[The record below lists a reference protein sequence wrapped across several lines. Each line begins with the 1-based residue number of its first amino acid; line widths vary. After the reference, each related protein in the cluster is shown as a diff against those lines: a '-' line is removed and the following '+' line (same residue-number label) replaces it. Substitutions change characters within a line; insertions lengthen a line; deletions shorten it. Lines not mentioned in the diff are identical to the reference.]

1 MTVHVP
7 GQPLAER
14 VLSAAAAR
22 PSPPQQFLLH
32 GPRGAGK
39 HRAARALA
47 WALVDPTSPH
57 EPFEESLDIAT
68 VAASGTTIRLEDELE
83 PVLASLASRPVVG
96 VRRVMIID
104 GAERLRPQDGAD
116 RILKILEE
124 PPPLSHVIL
133 VTDSITDL
141 IPTIRSRCM
150 LVPFRTPGWEVIRDQ
165 LVAAGE
171 DPDAARARARADGL
185 LALRVGPFERRL
197 RELGGQLAMASLEGG
212 ASAAELVHDIQ
223 AAMEAAAAEHPSPEL
238 DRLRA
243 EAAALEG
250 KRGGKTAAKRAE
262 DEARRQRRRLV
273 TEGWEHVLDAMSGV
287 YADALAV
294 AVGAPAAVRDA
305 RLTPRLQAV
314 ARPEGLPVIQEGLR
328 QIQRGRAGLRLNPL
342 ADLWMEGLLDRL
354 AIARRG
360 GTPPPRSPGALS
372 MT

>member
-1 MTVHVP
+1 MSVAVP

-14 VLSAAAAR
+14 VLSAAAGR

-32 GPRGAGK
+32 GPRGSGK
-39 HRAARALA
+39 RRAARALA
-47 WALVDPTSPH
+47 WALVDPSRPH
-57 EPFEESLDIAT
+57 DPLEESLDIAT

-104 GAERLRPQDGAD
+104 GAERLRPQEGAD
-116 RILKILEE
+116 RILKVLEE

-150 LVPFRTPGWEVIRDQ
+150 LVPFRTPGWQAIRDS
-165 LVAAGE
+165 LVARGD

-185 LALRVGPFERRL
+185 LALQVGPFERRL
-197 RELGGQLAMASLEGG
+197 RDLGAGLALAALEGG
-212 ASAAELVHDIQ
+212 AGGSALVHDIQ
-223 AAMEAAAAEHPSPEL
+223 SAMEAAADEHPSEEL
-238 DRLRA
+238 ERLRA
-243 EAAALEG
+243 EAEALEG
-250 KRGGKTAAKRAE
+250 KRGGKTAAKRAD

-273 TEGWEHVLDAMSGV
+273 TEGWQHVLDAMAGV

-294 AVGAPAAVRDA
+294 AVGAPLSVRDA
-305 RLTPRLQAV
+305 RALPRLQAWV
-314 ARPEGLPVIQEGLR
+314 GPERLPEIEAGLGE
-328 QIQRGRAGLRLNPL
+328 IQRARAGFRLNPL
-342 ADLWMEGLLDRL
+342 ADLWVEGLLDRL

-360 GTPPPRSPGALS
+360 AAAPPRSPGALS
-372 MT
+372 LS